1 MENLH
6 RQYQQQISV
15 TTYIKNS
22 PVPLEQPQIQLIQN
36 VADHLF
42 NHRNGI
48 DQRPLLVFVDGK
60 AGSGKT
66 VTLNIIRKIFAHQS
80 SLHLLFIGSNS
91 QPVAAISGGHHIEY
105 NNPIPHHITNEKQYF
120 IIDESQACATSTIS
134 CFGHVVTR
142 LGADE
147 YKSWEFLAGK
157 NIVVFGHNGGW
168 KYRDIDSWWT
178 SPVVNAFT
186 TFLHFNTCKTV
197 EPSHHAH
204 LLRSAR
210 ELFPEGVDYFHHPKQ
225 TPAEILIT
233 PWPFM
238 QKTWNDEAVKT
249 FASSVNCP
257 LHISRSIDDTSCDL
271 IQVNSKSPSHSI
283 LSSLGPPYTEV
294 SICMGMPVA
303 IVAGKWSGYW
313 GHVAAIG
320 SEPDKDTIEWIR
332 VRLGN
337 EFNVLNPT
345 IDQFITIKAIT
356 LQIKHRSRIRNHDNP
371 IVVNRYQI
379 PVMPRYALLE
389 AEAAG
394 QFFDC
399 GFVDNCRGLENFHSL
414 SFVLSR
420 FRSAGGIR
428 MIEPYSDADIA
439 ILTDTMTVKEEDRLS
454 DILSSRVRSMGLV

>member
-1 MENLH
+1 MENLQT
-6 RQYQQQISV
+6 QYPHQISV
-15 TTYIKNS
+15 NTYIKNS
-22 PVPLEQPQIQLIQN
+22 PVPLEQPQIQLIHS

-42 NHRNGI
+42 NHRNGVN
-48 DQRPLLVFVDGK
+48 QRPLLVFVDGK

-66 VTLNIIRKIFAHQS
+66 VTLNIIRRIFVDQS
-80 SLHLLFIGSNS
+80 SLHLLFIGSTS
-91 QPVAAISGGHHIEY
+91 RPVASISGGYHIEY

-120 IIDESQACATSTIS
+120 IIDESQACASSTIR
-134 CFGHVVTR
+134 CFGEVVTG

-147 YKSWEFLAGK
+147 YKSREFLAGK
-157 NIVVFGHNGGW
+157 NILVFGHNGGW
-168 KYRDIDSWWT
+168 KHRDADSWWT
-178 SPVVNAFT
+178 SSIVNAFT
-186 TFLHFNTCKTV
+186 TFLRFNTCRTV

-204 LLRSAR
+204 ILSSAR
-210 ELFPEGVDYFHHPKQ
+210 ELFPEGVDYFRHPKQ

-257 LHISRSIDDTSCDL
+257 LYISRSIDNTSCDL
-271 IQVNSKSPSHSI
+271 TRIDSKSPLHSI
-283 LSSLGPPYTEV
+283 LSNLGPPHIEV
-294 SICMGMPVA
+294 PVCMGMPVT
-303 IVAGKWSGYW
+303 IVAGKWNGYW

-320 SEPDKDTIEWIR
+320 SEPDKHTIEWIR
-332 VRLGN
+332 VKLGD

-345 IDQFITIKAIT
+345 VDQFITINAAT
-356 LQIKHRSRIRNHDNP
+356 FRIKHRSRIWIQDNA

-379 PVMPRYALLE
+379 PVMPRFALLE

-399 GFVDNCRGLENFHSL
+399 GFVDNCRGLDNFHSL

-420 FRSAGGIR
+420 FRSPGGIR
-428 MIEPYSDADIA
+428 MTEPYSDADIA
-439 ILTDTMTVKEEDRLS
+439 ILTETMMDREECGLIDV
-454 DILSSRVRSMGLV
+454 LSSRVQNMRLV